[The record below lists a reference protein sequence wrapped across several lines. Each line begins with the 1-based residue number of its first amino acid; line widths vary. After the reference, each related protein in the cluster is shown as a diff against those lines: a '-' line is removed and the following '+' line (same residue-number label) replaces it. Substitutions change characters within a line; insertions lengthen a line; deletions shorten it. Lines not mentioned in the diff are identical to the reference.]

1 MEQVLYPLPKG
12 WEWHGIDEVAQI
24 GADRGFSPT
33 PDLEG
38 NIPFVGMTDIDQKTG
53 QESTYELRKFDDVK
67 KGYTKFQR
75 NAVLF
80 AKITPCT
87 ENNKTALIDSIDGG
101 FATTEVF
108 PIHALEGV
116 EPKYLLHFFRS
127 PLVRR
132 FLIDQMEGATGRQ
145 RVPLKALKNVNVPIC
160 GIQEQKCIVEKLD
173 ALLTRIDT
181 AIEHL
186 QESVTLTDSMLLSG
200 MEKAFNPL
208 GLPPNEAGLYKLPKE
223 WAWQNL
229 GSISTIGTGVTP
241 LKGRADYYNNGD
253 INWVT
258 SKATGDDFVSYCEQK
273 ITEVALSECRLKV
286 FPVGTLIV
294 ALYGQGK
301 TRGQVSELM
310 IESTINQALAGVVV
324 NPNHNSKFVKYFL
337 KRSYLSLR
345 SKASGGTQ
353 ENLNL
358 SIIKAIQVPLPDIQ
372 QQRKIV
378 LSLDALNHQIN
389 QVKSEF
395 TSKIELLNQL
405 KASILDSAFKGEL

>member
-12 WEWHGIDEVAQI
+12 WQWHVIDEVAQI

-87 ENNKTALIDSIDGG
+87 ENNKTALIDSVDGG

-127 PLVRR
+127 PSVRR

-145 RVPLKALKNVNVPIC
+145 RVPLKALKKVNVPIC
-160 GIQEQKCIVEKLD
+160 VKQEQKRIVEKLD

-181 AIEHL
+181 AIEQL
-186 QESVTLTDSMLLSG
+186 QESITLANALYASELACVFGSGQDKWPLRELNEVAEVARGKSKHRPRNDKSLFGGEYPFIQTGDVRNAEKYITNYSVTYNEKGLQQSKLWPKDTICLTIAANIGDVAILGMDACFPDSVVGISSLEL
-200 MEKAFNPL
+200 ETDY
-208 GLPPNEAGLYKLPKE
+208 LYYFLTTL
-223 WAWQNL
+223 QQQL
-229 GSISTIGTGVTP
+229 
-241 LKGRADYYNNGD
+241 D
-253 INWVT
+253 
-258 SKATGDDFVSYCEQK
+258 SKANAAAQKNINLKILSEIKIPVPTLDEQK
-273 ITEVALSECRLKV
+273 SIVRQINEIDRLATKVKVEISEKITMMQQLKV
-286 FPVGTLIV
+286 
-294 ALYGQGK
+294 
-301 TRGQVSELM
+301 
-310 IESTINQALAGVVV
+310 
-324 NPNHNSKFVKYFL
+324 
-337 KRSYLSLR
+337 
-345 SKASGGTQ
+345 
-353 ENLNL
+353 
-358 SIIKAIQVPLPDIQ
+358 
-372 QQRKIV
+372 
-378 LSLDALNHQIN
+378 
-389 QVKSEF
+389 
-395 TSKIELLNQL
+395 
-405 KASILDSAFKGEL
+405 SILDSAFKGEL